1 MIQKIID
8 NRYSNEFRT
17 RIGLPERNTSPEILA
32 TLAQDEEWE
41 VRYRVAKNPNTTL
54 ETLALLA
61 KDEEW
66 IVRGFTVTNSNII
79 FDCLIELLQDE
90 NLDVRKTALRH
101 PRVPDEYK
109 MLIFMNI

>member
-1 MIQKIID
+1 MTANLENINYDIKD
-8 NRYSNEFRT
+8 SMA
-17 RIGLPERNTSPEILA
+17 L
-32 TLAQDEEWE
+32 
-41 VRYRVAKNPNTTL
+41 NPNTTL